1 MITSVHA
8 VKIHLTLSSLLTCPV
23 VSISQKLMWMI
34 GKCEVNM
41 LDFNFIYLE
50 IITNVVFSRAKIG
63 LDVKEMIERL
73 ELSDIAGAKMIY
85 ESGWNSEIPDST
97 GKA

>member
-1 MITSVHA
+1 MNVHD
-8 VKIHLTLSSLLTCPV
+8 L
-23 VSISQKLMWMI
+23 
-34 GKCEVNM
+34 
-41 LDFNFIYLE
+41 NFKALE
-50 IITNVVFSRAKIG
+50 INTNVIFSRAKIG

>member
-1 MITSVHA
+1 M
-8 VKIHLTLSSLLTCPV
+8 LT
-23 VSISQKLMWMI
+23 
-34 GKCEVNM
+34 NA
-41 LDFNFIYLE
+41 
-50 IITNVVFSRAKIG
+50 VFSRAKIG